1 MKFTDMKT
9 EKLEQTIDELRTLL
23 IQKRQAYGNAFN
35 DAPKILECLYPE
47 GISPEQYSDVLT
59 LIRMLD
65 KMHRIANQADTED
78 PWQDIAG
85 YAILALEKQ
94 NS

>member
-1 MKFTDMKT
+1 MTT
-9 EKLEQTIDELRTLL
+9 TTQKLEKSIDELKTLL
-23 IQKRQAYGNAFN
+23 IEKRKAYGNAFN

-47 GISPEQYSDVLT
+47 GISPGQYSDVLT

-65 KMHRIANQADTED
+65 KMHRIANNASTED

-85 YAILALEKQ
+85 YAILALEKR
-94 NS
+94 NNVD